1 MVREAAGRK
10 RRVTLK
16 IRIQREA
23 NLAKLLDHP
32 NLVKL
37 RDFRTS
43 TSHFYLFFDYVQGVQ
58 LAECIPTHGMSESRA
73 TKYLAQLVDALAYC
87 HRHSVVH
94 RDIKIENIMVD
105 GNDRIKL
112 IDFGLANFYDPSSHL
127 NTSCGT
133 IPYTAPEILRG
144 DKYIGPEIDIWSLG
158 VVLFTMLTG
167 SLPFGDPRIH
177 NNYWTIMNS
186 QVNYPPT
193 MSKLAHDCI
202 TKCLIPNRKLR
213 IDTYHLQQHTLVK
226 KGYNMLVL
234 EEAGKGGSFYADRE
248 KIDPSTQGKMR
259 LPRVLNDQVLEN
271 MQACLFLPTD
281 VIKQQLISE
290 IQKGDPDDK
299 DHVLCK
305 TTPLVAVYYLVA
317 HSVQK
322 QTQVQRSQSG
332 EFQSMF
338 QFNGS
343 GTLAANDIDRLTLEP
358 ELHEGLQALLSPTV
372 PHHDLRP
379 MSPSIALN
387 SRLSNQG
394 IQIPK
399 SNSNGPYDGQ
409 MPIGSPSQGQMPSIA
424 QQTSAQFPFM
434 QPHRDYRK
442 ITLAQSLQENP
453 VILSKLTPHQL
464 EKELEVALQK
474 VGLPYIRTHAN
485 ESTKF
490 LCQYSPSLN
499 QNQEEDLLDKLS
511 CTVELEVVRFR
522 TKSALMI
529 TLVSGGHDR
538 LEDMTHLLR
547 AMLMDTAGLPG
558 SPIY

>member
-1 MVREAAGRK
+1 MLSAVTVSLDEPKPTVFRTPLGEFKVLKTIGEGSYGKVKLVTNLVNNEKVDSMVREAAGRK

-58 LAECIPTHGMSESRA
+58 LAECIPSHGMSESRA

-105 GNDRIKL
+105 SHDRIKL

-202 TKCLIPNRKLR
+202 TKCLI
-213 IDTYHLQQHTLVK
+213 
-226 KGYNMLVL
+226 
-234 EEAGKGGSFYADRE
+234 
-248 KIDPSTQGKMR
+248 
-259 LPRVLNDQVLEN
+259 
-271 MQACLFLPTD
+271 
-281 VIKQQLISE
+281 
-290 IQKGDPDDK
+290 
-299 DHVLCK
+299 
-305 TTPLVAVYYLVA
+305 
-317 HSVQK
+317 
-322 QTQVQRSQSG
+322 
-332 EFQSMF
+332 
-338 QFNGS
+338 
-343 GTLAANDIDRLTLEP
+343 
-358 ELHEGLQALLSPTV
+358 
-372 PHHDLRP
+372 
-379 MSPSIALN
+379 
-387 SRLSNQG
+387 
-394 IQIPK
+394 
-399 SNSNGPYDGQ
+399 
-409 MPIGSPSQGQMPSIA
+409 
-424 QQTSAQFPFM
+424 
-434 QPHRDYRK
+434 
-442 ITLAQSLQENP
+442 
-453 VILSKLTPHQL
+453 
-464 EKELEVALQK
+464 
-474 VGLPYIRTHAN
+474 
-485 ESTKF
+485 
-490 LCQYSPSLN
+490 
-499 QNQEEDLLDKLS
+499 
-511 CTVELEVVRFR
+511 
-522 TKSALMI
+522 
-529 TLVSGGHDR
+529 
-538 LEDMTHLLR
+538 
-547 AMLMDTAGLPG
+547 
-558 SPIY
+558 